1 MISDE
6 IRVVVAADTDI
17 IEARRRGREF
27 AERIG
32 FSRTDVTLIATAISE
47 IARNILNYAGS
58 GDLLIR
64 LNEQHNWRSIEIVAE
79 DHGPGIPDVEQA
91 LEFGYSTG
99 RGLGLGLPGA
109 RRVMDEFEIRSTV
122 GVGTTVVMKK
132 WLRS

>member
-47 IARNILNYAGS
+47 IARNMMNYAGS

>member
-47 IARNILNYAGS
+47 IARNMMNYAGS

-64 LNEQHNWRSIEIVAE
+64 LNEQHNRRSIEIVAE

>member
-1 MISDE
+1 VISDE